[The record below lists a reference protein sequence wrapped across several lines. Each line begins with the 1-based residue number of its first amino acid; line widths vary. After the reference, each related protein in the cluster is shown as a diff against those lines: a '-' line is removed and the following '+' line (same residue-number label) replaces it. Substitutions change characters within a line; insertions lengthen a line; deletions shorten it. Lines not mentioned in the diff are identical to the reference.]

1 MARMRS
7 RPLLLSAGV
16 LLAHRC
22 AGLTV
27 DIAPGQ
33 RDCFVLEVDEGV
45 PCSGNFELIEP
56 NDDVG
61 PLAVE
66 VYGPA
71 AGAQPGDTKPP
82 TPIYESRGEVEGTF
96 AFDALQGGEVSLC
109 LSNGI
114 AGEAAGSAGPDG
126 VARTVGFALR
136 AAPLVE
142 GGEALGADGKAEL
155 ATEEHVTALAAL
167 VTEFSEGVATMVDH
181 QSYMRQREEHHRDM
195 TESTNAKVLWWTI
208 GESTVLLILALWQI
222 VYIRKFFEVKRY
234 V

>member
-1 MARMRS
+1 MA
-7 RPLLLSAGV
+7 
-16 LLAHRC
+16 LLAHRI

-71 AGAQPGDTKPP
+71 AGAPGDPP
-82 TPIYESRGEVEGTF
+82 ARGGAGAGAPIYESRGEVEGTF
-96 AFDALQGGEVSLC
+96 AFDARARRRCRSASRTVRRTARRG
-109 LSNGI
+109 
-114 AGEAAGSAGPDG
+114 AAPDG
-126 VARTVGFALR
+126 VSRTVGFALR

-142 GGEALGADGKAEL
+142 GELGGGGGPDG
-155 ATEEHVTALAAL
+155 
-167 VTEFSEGVATMVDH
+167 SIRRR
-181 QSYMRQREEHHRDM
+181 SSRPR
-195 TESTNAKVLWWTI
+195 ST
-208 GESTVLLILALWQI
+208 
-222 VYIRKFFEVKRY
+222 
-234 V
+234 